1 MGIAITDRALSL
13 RCQPSRREKSM
24 PNELIIIAV
33 VLLLGSWFLLGESK
47 SFLEKLAIV
56 FAILFTYVAYRLM
69 SGASVQDIIS
79 PLMK

>member
-1 MGIAITDRALSL
+1 MGIAITVPDVYLRHPLSE
-13 RCQPSRREKSM
+13 EKNM
-24 PNELIIIAV
+24 PNELIIIAT

-69 SGASVQDIIS
+69 SGATIHDIIS